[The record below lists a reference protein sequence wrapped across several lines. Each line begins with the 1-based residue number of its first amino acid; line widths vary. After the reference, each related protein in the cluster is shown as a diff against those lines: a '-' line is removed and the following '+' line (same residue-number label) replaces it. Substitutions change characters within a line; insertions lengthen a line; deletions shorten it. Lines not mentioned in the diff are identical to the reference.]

1 MTSTLERTKKTTPAG
16 EAPSERFRLPGPSR
30 TRRPLTA
37 VASAAVVFASI
48 AVFAS
53 IYSGAGHQTS
63 VLIVTATI
71 EKGQLISG
79 SDLGQSSVSTSGGI
93 TPIPVSSAPELSGR
107 RAAVTIPAGSLLTSG
122 DLTTA
127 QPIATG
133 DAVVGLALKAGQLP
147 SSGVVPGD
155 QVMIVETASPG
166 APLTAAPVT
175 AVPSTAVP
183 STDGSA
189 AATTTGVL
197 VPQAS
202 VFDVESPSADSAA
215 GVSELVSVEVSS
227 TLAAAVSTAAAAD
240 QVSLVLLPDDLG
252 SLSGAGS

>member
-147 SSGVVPGD
+147 SSGLVPGD

-175 AVPSTAVP
+175 AVPSGPTVP
-183 STDGSA
+183 PPPQPPGSSSRRRACSTSSHRRPTLPPA
-189 AATTTGVL
+189 FPSWSRSRCRQRL
-197 VPQAS
+197 RPQCR
-202 VFDVESPSADSAA
+202 PRPPP
-215 GVSELVSVEVSS
+215 
-227 TLAAAVSTAAAAD
+227 TR
-240 QVSLVLLPDDLG
+240 
-252 SLSGAGS
+252 

>member
-1 MTSTLERTKKTTPAG
+1 VTSTLERTKRTTPAG
-16 EAPSERFRLPGPSR
+16 EGERERFRLPGPPR
-30 TRRPLTA
+30 TRRPLMA

-53 IYSGAGHQTS
+53 VYSGAGHQTS
-63 VLIVTATI
+63 ALIVTTTI

-79 SDLGQSSVSTSGGI
+79 SDLGQSSVSISGGV
-93 TPIPVSSAPELSGR
+93 TPISVSSAPELSGR

-122 DLTTA
+122 DVTAA
-127 QPIATG
+127 QPIVTG

-166 APLTAAPVT
+166 APLTA
-175 AVPSTAVP
+175 VPS
-183 STDGSA
+183 SGGSS

-197 VPQAS
+197 VPQAG
-202 VFDVESPSADSAA
+202 VFDVEAPSADSSA
-215 GVSELVSVEVSS
+215 GVSQLVSVEVSS
-227 TLAAAVSTAAAAD
+227 TVAAAVSTAAAAD
-240 QVSLVLLPDDLG
+240 QVSLVLLPDDVG
-252 SLSGAGS
+252 GQSGAGS

>member
-79 SDLGQSSVSTSGGI
+79 SDLGQSSVSTSGGV

-147 SSGVVPGD
+147 SSGLVPGD

-175 AVPSTAVP
+175 LVPSA
-183 STDGSA
+183 DGS

-252 SLSGAGS
+252 SQSGAGS